1 MAALRLRSSLVP
13 LAILLVGAALIC
25 AFERPETFVPA
36 ARKLPVAKP
45 VNAATLPAQAAI
57 LAMTTLGGSLPA
69 MAVPEED
76 EGFDARILAVLALPL
91 LAISWAG
98 FNVWRVFFR
107 QVGRIQDNRSGSSR
121 TGLDD

>member
-1 MAALRLRSSLVP
+1 ML
-13 LAILLVGAALIC
+13 G
-25 AFERPETFVPA
+25 RPATFVPA
-36 ARKLPVAKP
+36 THKLPVSKP
-45 VNAATLPAQAAI
+45 VDAAALRAQAAV

>member
-1 MAALRLRSSLVP
+1 MAAFRMRSSLAP
-13 LAILLVGAALIC
+13 IAILLIGAGLVWEISRPTAFLPAAKKIPVAQPLDVATLSAHAAAL
-25 AFERPETFVPA
+25 AM
-36 ARKLPVAKP
+36 
-45 VNAATLPAQAAI
+45 ATS
-57 LAMTTLGGSLPA
+57 GSLPA

-91 LAISWAG
+91 VAISWAG

-107 QVGRIQDNRSGSSR
+107 QVGRIQDNKSGSSR